1 MQITALCI
9 ISMTEIAKVI
19 PTITYEWINEHK
31 HEFLQMLHELGCNT
45 NQPIEYQPD
54 VLHVNRFNET
64 VYSDRWVANERTD
77 KEWVESGY
85 ATQAAIDKSKGN
97 RLLIDLYRMKGQVE

>member
-31 HEFLQMLHELGCNT
+31 HEFLQMLHELGCNA

-64 VYSDRWVANERTD
+64 VFSDRWVAAERTD
-77 KEWVESGY
+77 KEWIESGY
-85 ATQAAIDKSKGN
+85 ASYEAKCKSLNNKM
-97 RLLIDLYRMKGQVE
+97 LTDLFRMRGCVE